1 MKSIL
6 TKVLAAVLLL
16 STSACVKVTFD
27 EGNGGTV
34 TPPVDPTSNVI
45 TGVISS
51 SKFYAKGKWI
61 LKISHWFLI
70 SCGDFSRMKPQA
82 EEGIT
87 AIKWFSKEQFP
98 IVYENTYA
106 SVTDLLKNYFN

>member
-1 MKSIL
+1 
-6 TKVLAAVLLL
+6 
-16 STSACVKVTFD
+16 
-27 EGNGGTV
+27 
-34 TPPVDPTSNVI
+34 
-45 TGVISS
+45 
-51 SKFYAKGKWI
+51 
-61 LKISHWFLI
+61 
-70 SCGDFSRMKPQA
+70 MKPQA

>member
-1 MKSIL
+1 LPKGKLEKNESIESCAL
-6 TKVLAAVLLL
+6 REIEEECQIDDLKIIKPL
-16 STSACVKVTFD
+16 SKTHHC
-27 EGNGGTV
+27 
-34 TPPVDPTSNVI
+34 
-45 TGVISS
+45 
-51 SKFYAKGKWI
+51 YQHKGKWI

-70 SCGDFSRMKPQA
+70 SCGDFSRIKPQA